1 MTFDRKKYKTFA
13 LMQLKGR
20 WKPAV
25 IATIISILIL
35 LIFSVTQNQT
45 TQLSYSEMLALTEQQ
60 LLEYIQ
66 SNPQFSAPGII
77 LSIIETIM
85 DFIVDIVLVSFFLIY
100 SRSPDPVSLKQYF
113 EGYNKWARG
122 ILCGLWRLLWL
133 FLWGLIAI
141 PVCTAY
147 ILIIALL
154 SNSIEFSPTFQ
165 LVLMTIVLLI
175 GLIPMLIKSIEYS
188 FATFFTAEF
197 SELGIRKALRHSI
210 TITKGHRWQVFVLE
224 LSFIGWFLL
233 GFISFG
239 VGFFWVLPYYYMT
252 MTNTYHALLQD
263 ALENGKINPED
274 LN

>member
-1 MTFDRKKYKTFA
+1 
-13 LMQLKGR
+13 MQLKGR

-122 ILCGLWRLLWL
+122 ILCGLWRLLWI
-133 FLWGLIAI
+133 FLWTLIAI
-141 PVCTAY
+141 PVGVIYLLVITATGFDATSY
-147 ILIIALL
+147 ASLTFFFLAII
-154 SNSIEFSPTFQ
+154 
-165 LVLMTIVLLI
+165 I

>member
-1 MTFDRKKYKTFA
+1 MTFDRQKYKNFA

-20 WKPAV
+20 WKPAI
-25 IATIISILIL
+25 IATIISILLL
-35 LIFSVTQNQT
+35 LIFSVTQTQS
-45 TQLSYSEMLALTEQQ
+45 TQLSYSEMLQLSEQQ

-66 SNPQFSAPGII
+66 SDPQFSAPGII

-122 ILCGLWRLLWL
+122 ILCGLWKLLWV
-133 FLWGLIAI
+133 FLWTLIAV
-141 PVCTAY
+141 PVCIGY
-147 ILIIALL
+147 ILVAAMI
-154 SNSIEFSPTFQ
+154 SIESVTLQ
-165 LVLMTIVLLI
+165 LVLLTVFLII
-175 GLIPMLIKSIEYS
+175 GLIPMFIKSIEYS

-197 SELGIRKALRHSI
+197 PELGIRKALRHSI
-210 TITKGHRWQVFVLE
+210 TIAKGHRWDIFVLE

-233 GFISFG
+233 SCITIGIGFVWF
-239 VGFFWVLPYYYMT
+239 LPYYYMT

-263 ALENGKINPED
+263 ALESGKINPED

>member
-1 MTFDRKKYKTFA
+1 MTFDRQKYKKFA

-45 TQLSYSEMLALTEQQ
+45 TQLSYSEMLQLSEQQ

-66 SNPQFSAPGII
+66 SDPQFSAPGII

-122 ILCGLWRLLWL
+122 ILCGLWKLLWV

-175 GLIPMLIKSIEYS
+175 GLIPMFIKSIEYS

-197 SELGIRKALRHSI
+197 PELGIRKALRHSI
-210 TITKGHRWQVFVLE
+210 TIAKGHRWDIFVLE
-224 LSFIGWFLL
+224 LSFIGWFLA
-233 GFISFG
+233 GFVTFG

-263 ALENGKINPED
+263 ALENGKILPED

>member
-1 MTFDRKKYKTFA
+1 MTFDRKKYKNFA

-20 WKPAV
+20 WKPAI
-25 IATIISILIL
+25 IATIISILLL
-35 LIFSVTQNQT
+35 LIFSVTQTQS
-45 TQLSYSEMLALTEQQ
+45 TQLSYSEMLQLSEQQ

-66 SNPQFSAPGII
+66 SDPQFSAPGII

-122 ILCGLWRLLWL
+122 ILCGLWKLLWV

-175 GLIPMLIKSIEYS
+175 GLIPMFIKSIEYS

-197 SELGIRKALRHSI
+197 PELGIRKALRHSI
-210 TITKGHRWQVFVLE
+210 TIAKGHRWDIFVLE

-233 GFISFG
+233 SCITIGIGFVWF
-239 VGFFWVLPYYYMT
+239 LPYYYMT

-263 ALENGKINPED
+263 ALESGKINPED